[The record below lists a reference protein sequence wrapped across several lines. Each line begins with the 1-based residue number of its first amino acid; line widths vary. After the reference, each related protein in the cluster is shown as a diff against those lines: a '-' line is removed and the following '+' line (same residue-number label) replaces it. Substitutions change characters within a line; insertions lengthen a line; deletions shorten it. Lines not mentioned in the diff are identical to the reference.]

1 MNAFAPLVF
10 YSPAVYFPWKSM
22 CFGFLLCSQGS
33 GSMCFDFYLHL
44 GSLSNAHV
52 ILLPEF
58 NFVMY
63 PTYFLACFTTQLHAL

>member
-10 YSPAVYFPWKSM
+10 YSPAVYFLWKSM
-22 CFGFLLCSQGS
+22 CLVSFVL

-63 PTYFLACFTTQLHAL
+63 PTYFLACFTTQLHGL